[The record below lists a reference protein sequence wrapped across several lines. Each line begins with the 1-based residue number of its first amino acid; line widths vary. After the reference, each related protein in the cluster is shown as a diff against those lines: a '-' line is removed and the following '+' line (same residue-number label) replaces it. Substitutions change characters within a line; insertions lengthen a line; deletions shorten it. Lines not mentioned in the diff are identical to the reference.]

1 MKLIYIVEDHSV
13 IREGVRRYL
22 ELAGYKAMSFPN
34 LASAREAFRIKKADL
49 LIQDVMLPD
58 GDGFEFVKELRST
71 CDVPVIF
78 MTARIAEEDRIHGFE
93 LGADDYI
100 TKPFS
105 PKELVLRVQAI
116 FRRIDGT
123 SVEDGASN
131 GVVSSLRFF
140 RAGPSSMLFSEA
152 EHRIEVDGVSM
163 SLTAAE
169 WRILTLLIEN
179 SNRVIPRSEM
189 LQKCFDYSSE
199 AYERIVDTHIKNLR
213 AKLGDAPWIETVRGY
228 GYRFIGYASEPGLSD
243 VKNASGMKGE
253 YGTEEEDR

>member
-22 ELAGYKAMSFPN
+22 ELAGYKALGFPN
-34 LASAREAFRIKKADL
+34 LATAREAFSVTTADL

-58 GDGFEFVKELRST
+58 GDGFEFVKELREKT
-71 CDVPVIF
+71 NIPVIF

-100 TKPFS
+100 SKPFS

-116 FRRIDGT
+116 FRRIDNPKEERAISKVQIFKAG
-123 SVEDGASN
+123 
-131 GVVSSLRFF
+131 SST
-140 RAGPSSMLFSEA
+140 MVFSQE
-152 EHRIEVDGVSM
+152 EHKVEVDKTAV

-179 SNRVIPRSEM
+179 SSRVIPRTEM
-189 LQKCFDYSSE
+189 LQKCFDYSYE

-228 GYRFIGYASEPGLSD
+228 GYKFIGYPS
-243 VKNASGMKGE
+243 SGIENNTVNDTSNITDTNK
-253 YGTEEEDR
+253 TN

>member
-34 LASAREAFRIKKADL
+34 LASAREAFRITKADL

-116 FRRIDGT
+116 FRRIDGAA
-123 SVEDGASN
+123 VEGGAS
-131 GVVSSLRFF
+131 GGAVASLRFF
-140 RAGPSSMLFSEA
+140 KAGPSSMLFSEA
-152 EHRIEVDGVSM
+152 EHRIEVDGVPM

-228 GYRFIGYASEPGLSD
+228 GYRFIGYASDMELSGSD
-243 VKNASGMKGE
+243 DTRVENARAKGKE
-253 YGTEEEDR
+253 VR

>member
-34 LASAREAFRIKKADL
+34 LASAREAFRITKADL

-116 FRRIDGT
+116 FRRIDGAA
-123 SVEDGASN
+123 VEGGAS
-131 GVVSSLRFF
+131 GGSVASPRFF
-140 RAGPSSMLFSEA
+140 KAGPSSMLFSEA
-152 EHRIEVDGVSM
+152 EHHIEVDGAPM

-228 GYRFIGYASEPGLSD
+228 GYRFIGYASDMELSGSD
-243 VKNASGMKGE
+243 DTRVENARAKGKE
-253 YGTEEEDR
+253 VR

>member
-22 ELAGYKAMSFPN
+22 ELAGYKALAFPN
-34 LASAREAFRIKKADL
+34 LTSVKEAFRITKADL

-58 GDGFEFVKELRST
+58 GDGFEFVQELRKT
-71 CDVPVIF
+71 IDVPVIF
-78 MTARIAEEDRIHGFE
+78 MTARISEEDRIHGFE

-116 FRRIDGT
+116 FRRLDNGNNDTTT
-123 SVEDGASN
+123 SERQSLFFKAGEGPEASTIEFN
-131 GVVSSLRFF
+131 D
-140 RAGPSSMLFSEA
+140 A
-152 EHRIEVDGVSM
+152 EHRIVINGQPL

-169 WRILTLLIEN
+169 WRILSLLIDN
-179 SNRVIPRSEM
+179 SSRVIPRSEI
-189 LQKCFDYSSE
+189 LDKCFDYSSA

-228 GYRFIGYASEPGLSD
+228 GYRFIGYPVPSD
-243 VKNASGMKGE
+243 E
-253 YGTEEEDR
+253 T

>member
-1 MKLIYIVEDHSV
+1 MKLVYIVEDHSV

-22 ELAGYKAMSFPN
+22 ELAGYKALSFPN
-34 LASAREAFRIKKADL
+34 LASAREAFRITKPDL

-58 GDGFEFVKELRST
+58 GDGFDFVKELRSS
-71 CDVPVIF
+71 CDIPVIF

-116 FRRIDGT
+116 FRRLDGG
-123 SVEDGASN
+123 SASS
-131 GVVSSLRFF
+131 GGQQDDAGGPRLFKAGSST
-140 RAGPSSMLFSEA
+140 MLFNEA
-152 EHRIEVDGVSM
+152 EHRMEVDGRPL

-169 WRILTLLIEN
+169 WRIVSLII
-179 SNRVIPRSEM
+179 SNPSRVIPRSEI
-189 LQKCFDYSSE
+189 LQKCFDYSAE

-213 AKLGDAPWIETVRGY
+213 AKLGDAQWIETVRGY
-228 GYRFIGYASEPGLSD
+228 GYRFIGYPAEQEIALGCGSRFVGGS
-243 VKNASGMKGE
+243 
-253 YGTEEEDR
+253 R

>member
-1 MKLIYIVEDHSV
+1 MKLVYIVEDHNV

-22 ELAGYKAMSFPN
+22 ELAGYKALSFPN
-34 LASAREAFRIKKADL
+34 LASAREAFRITKPDL

-58 GDGFEFVKELRST
+58 GDGFDFVKELRSS
-71 CDVPVIF
+71 CDIPVIF

-116 FRRIDGT
+116 FRRLDGG
-123 SVEDGASN
+123 SASS
-131 GVVSSLRFF
+131 GGQQDDVGGPRLFKAGSST
-140 RAGPSSMLFSEA
+140 MLFNEA
-152 EHRIEVDGVSM
+152 EHRMEVDGRPL

-169 WRILTLLIEN
+169 WRIVSLII
-179 SNRVIPRSEM
+179 SNPSRVIPRSEI
-189 LQKCFDYSSE
+189 LQKCFDYSAE

-213 AKLGDAPWIETVRGY
+213 AKLGDAQWIETVRGY
-228 GYRFIGYASEPGLSD
+228 GYRFIGYPAEQEISLGCGSRF
-243 VKNASGMKGE
+243 VGGS
-253 YGTEEEDR
+253 R